1 MGEPITQEHL
11 EKYIGWKMR
20 VDSNQERIARAKSN
34 ETFPPMK
41 EGDGSKH
48 QPGAGDRMV
57 SAILQRMDIEAR
69 LLPII
74 EETLDKMERIEQAV
88 YSLEDPFEQEVLTY
102 RYLDGYIDE
111 DGDYHYK
118 LMPWA
123 DVAVKIY
130 GGDEEKHLK
139 ATYRLHDRAIE
150 SLSKVGE
157 DES

>member
-20 VDSNQERIARAKSN
+20 VDSTGERIARAKSN

-41 EGDGSKH
+41 GGDGSKH
-48 QPGAGDRMV
+48 QPGSGDRMV
-57 SAILQRMDIEAR
+57 RAIHRRMDIEAR

-74 EETLDKMERIEQAV
+74 EETLDEMEKIEQAI
-88 YSLEDPFEQEVLTY
+88 YSLEDPFEQEVLIC
-102 RYLDGYIDE
+102 RYLDGYFDE

-123 DVAVKIY
+123 QVAMKIY
-130 GGDEEKHLK
+130 RGSEEKHLK
-139 ATYRLHDRAIE
+139 ATQRLHNRAL
-150 SLSKVGE
+150 LSI
-157 DES
+157 SAFTI

>member
-20 VDSNQERIARAKSN
+20 VDSNRERIARAKSN

-57 SAILQRMDIEAR
+57 RAIHQRMDIEAR

-102 RYLDGYIDE
+102 RYLDGYFDDE
-111 DGDYHYK
+111 GYYHYK

-123 DVAVKIY
+123 QVAIKIY
-130 GGDEEKHLK
+130 RGDDEKHLK
-139 ATYRLHDRAIE
+139 YIQRLHDKALEHI
-150 SLSKVGE
+150 GAFTF
-157 DES
+157 